1 MLTAP
6 GYAGLITIEGP
17 RGQWEPIV
25 DDVTF
30 RRVQERL
37 EGQQRMPRQASGRY
51 LLTGLL
57 RCQLCGGRM
66 RGEVIPKARRYRCG
80 GEAGTGR
87 CTQSVDASAV
97 EDLVLVEIGR
107 AVEAIANDPRVQAG
121 LRNAW
126 KARQTAGD
134 EDHSRKIRQL
144 ESAIERS
151 RKRITCATEL
161 FVDGNV
167 DKAAYDALVAKA
179 REEISAA
186 ENELAA
192 LQPTR
197 AKAPD
202 SLPPLESVIAAAG
215 SWVTVMQGADA
226 EAQREVLAVLV
237 DHMVPVRER
246 PGAYRV
252 DITWTPL
259 GEALRRGGP

>member
-1 MLTAP
+1 M
-6 GYAGLITIEGP
+6 
-17 RGQWEPIV
+17 
-25 DDVTF
+25 
-30 RRVQERL
+30 
-37 EGQQRMPRQASGRY
+37 
-51 LLTGLL
+51 
-57 RCQLCGGRM
+57 
-66 RGEVIPKARRYRCG
+66 
-80 GEAGTGR
+80 
-87 CTQSVDASAV
+87 
-97 EDLVLVEIGR
+97 
-107 AVEAIANDPRVQAG
+107 
-121 LRNAW
+121 
-126 KARQTAGD
+126 
-134 EDHSRKIRQL
+134 
-144 ESAIERS
+144 
-151 RKRITCATEL
+151 
-161 FVDGNV
+161 DGNV